1 MPLKFDW
8 MHDAAHGKR
17 GLGVGVGQLR
27 GLGENVIG
35 MVLNPTNVAEP
46 EKLLEPVRGPSDCV
60 TQVLKVVL
68 LAVKGIEL
76 LMVIGV
82 PDDSVTVIS

>member
-1 MPLKFDW
+1 VPLKFDW

>member
-35 MVLNPTNVAEP
+35 MVLNPTKVTEP
-46 EKLLEPVRGPSDCV
+46 EKLLLPIRGPSPCV
-60 TQVLKVVL
+60 IQMLKVVP

-76 LMVIGV
+76 LIVIGV
-82 PDDSVTVIS
+82 PDDGVTVIS